1 MEKEIIIGIEYE
13 IKIIF
18 MEKKDDCISFEKKI
32 LNYLIGTFDCYSGFY
47 NEDGHIFNSNCF
59 FRKR

>member
-18 MEKKDDCISFEKKI
+18 LKKKMILFNLKKKI

-47 NEDGHIFNSNCF
+47 NEDGHIYNSNCF